1 MRRTAPV
8 LAMLLFTACI
18 KEIPEPDFTPIPVA
32 DAGIVDQVVFL
43 VGDAGEAL
51 FDTTPLM
58 PHLQNEVERWSA
70 ALDREESVSVLFLGD
85 NVYPSGIHDLG
96 DPRRALDSLHL
107 DAQVQIMNGPNA
119 VRWRNRGFFVA
130 GNHDWGNLYGLE
142 GLQRIRNQE
151 RMLDAYGNRP
161 RVDLYP
167 EAGLPGPQVVDAG
180 EAVRFVFLDTHWWLQ
195 AGHDHILRDTVFF
208 NVREILSGAGD
219 RALVFVSHHPFAS
232 GGTHGGP
239 VPFWRG
245 MGLLWLL
252 NKTGSLVQDLNS
264 PIYREL
270 QGGLEALFRDI
281 RQPLIY
287 AGGHDHSLQVV
298 EDIGPEKP
306 QWSLV
311 AGSASKTGDVGPAP
325 GLRFGVDKPGY
336 MRLAFRRDGAVELH
350 VYATTNEYLH
360 CGDDEG
366 EDVATCMSAGV
377 NAFEEVFSSQLR
389 EPHPIETVTGDHG
402 QP

>member
-1 MRRTAPV
+1 M
-8 LAMLLFTACI
+8 
-18 KEIPEPDFTPIPVA
+18 
-32 DAGIVDQVVFL
+32 
-43 VGDAGEAL
+43 
-51 FDTTPLM
+51 
-58 PHLQNEVERWSA
+58 
-70 ALDREESVSVLFLGD
+70 
-85 NVYPSGIHDLG
+85 
-96 DPRRALDSLHL
+96 
-107 DAQVQIMNGPNA
+107 
-119 VRWRNRGFFVA
+119 RWRNRGFFVA

-142 GLQRIRNQE
+142 GLYRIRNQE
-151 RMLDAYGNRP
+151 AMLDAYGNRP

-180 EAVRFVFLDTHWWLQ
+180 EGVRFVFLDTHWWLQ

-208 NVREILSGAGD
+208 NVREILSGAGN

-270 QGGLEALFRDI
+270 QGGLEELFREI

-287 AGGHDHSLQVV
+287 AGGHDHSLQVI

-325 GLRFGVDKPGY
+325 GLRFDTDKPGY

-350 VYATTNEYLH
+350 VYATADEYLQ
-360 CGDDEG
+360 CGDDDE
-366 EDVATCMSAGV
+366 EDVVSCMSAGV
-377 NAFEEVFSSQLR
+377 NAFEEVYSSQLR
-389 EPHPIETVTGDHG
+389 QPHPTEPATGDR
-402 QP
+402 

>member
-1 MRRTAPV
+1 MRAPAAL
-8 LAMLLFTACI
+8 LAATLLAACV
-18 KEIPEPDFTPIPVA
+18 KEPPAPDFTPVPVPDPA
-32 DAGIVDQVVFL
+32 VIDQVVFL

-51 FDTTPLM
+51 YDHTPLM
-58 PHLQNEVERWSA
+58 PHLRDEVERWSG
-70 ALDREESVSVLFLGD
+70 ALAREEAVSVLFLGD
-85 NVYPSGIHDLG
+85 NVYPSGIHDVG
-96 DPRRALDSLHL
+96 DPRRIQDSLHL
-107 DAQVQIMNGPNA
+107 ASQVEVMAGPNA
-119 VRWRNRGFFVA
+119 IRWRNRGFFVA
-130 GNHDWGNLYGLE
+130 GNHDWGNLYGLP
-142 GLQRIRNQE
+142 GLQRIKNQE
-151 RMLDAYGNRP
+151 RMLDSAYGGRV

-208 NVREILSGAGD
+208 NVREILRGSGD
-219 RALVFVSHHPFAS
+219 RALVFVSHHPFVS

-239 VPFWRG
+239 VPMWRG

-270 QGGLEALFRDI
+270 QGGLESLFREI
-281 RQPLIY
+281 HQPLIY
-287 AGGHDHSLQVV
+287 AAGHDHSLQVI
-298 EDIGPEKP
+298 EGIGPEKP

-325 GLRFGVDKPGY
+325 GMRYGADKPGY

-350 VYATTNEYLH
+350 VYATTDEFLH
-360 CGDDEG
+360 CGDADG
-366 EDVATCMSAGV
+366 EDVATCMREGV
-377 NAFEEVFSSQLR
+377 ISFEEVFSSQLR
-389 EPHPIETVTGDHG
+389 EPHPSDPVTDGR
-402 QP
+402 